1 MYRFNRLLKIMK
13 NQEQIINGLF
23 NASEWISEMVG
34 GDLGDEE
41 NGHILDML
49 KNIDE
54 AINIIQN
61 LNDK

>member
-1 MYRFNRLLKIMK
+1 MK
-13 NQEQIINGLF
+13 NQEEIINGLF

-41 NGHILDML
+41 NEHILDML
-49 KNIDE
+49 KDIDE

-61 LNDK
+61 LNNK

>member
-1 MYRFNRLLKIMK
+1 MKNLTK
-13 NQEQIINGLF
+13 NQEEIINGLF

-41 NGHILDML
+41 NSHILDML

-61 LNDK
+61 LNHK

>member
-1 MYRFNRLLKIMK
+1 MKNLTK
-13 NQEQIINGLF
+13 NQEEIINGLF

-41 NGHILDML
+41 NEHILDML
-49 KNIDE
+49 KDIDE

-61 LNDK
+61 LNKK

>member
-1 MYRFNRLLKIMK
+1 MK
-13 NQEQIINGLF
+13 NQEEIINGLF

-41 NGHILDML
+41 NTHILEMV
-49 KNIDE
+49 KSIDE

-61 LNDK
+61 LNK